1 MTALELS
8 QLRVGYRRHRLG
20 GHDDNQIL
28 QTSAIT
34 ADAGVVTAVIGANGT
49 GKSTLLRTLAGLQSA
64 LGGSARLGDH
74 ELLTMSP
81 AARAREVAVVL
92 TDRVDDSGLLTARA
106 LVELGRIPYHSWV
119 PGRSSATEA
128 IVDDALAQMGAS
140 AFADRRIGELSDG
153 QRQRV
158 LIARALAQEPQLLIL
173 DEPSSFLDVAART
186 ELLLVL
192 RKLAAETGIV
202 VVMSTHDVEVA
213 LRIVGP
219 VWLARRDGNLVAA
232 TADQLVQ
239 DGTIAGEFDS
249 PTVRFNSKA
258 RLFEPRP

>member
-1 MTALELS
+1 MTSLELS
-8 QLRVGYRRHRLG
+8 KLRVGYRRHRYG
-20 GHDDNQIL
+20 GQDNQIL
-28 QTSAIT
+28 QAAGIT
-34 ADAGVVTAVIGANGT
+34 AEPGVVTAVIGANGT
-49 GKSTLLRTLAGLQSA
+49 GKSTLLRTLAGLQPA
-64 LGGSARLGDH
+64 LGGTATLGEH
-74 ELLTMSP
+74 QLLTMSP
-81 AARAREVAVVL
+81 ASRAREVAVVL

-106 LVELGRIPYHSWV
+106 LVELGRTPYHSWI
-119 PGRSSATEA
+119 PGRSSQAA
-128 IVDDALAQMGAS
+128 PIVDEALARMGAS

-232 TADQLVQ
+232 TADQLVN
-239 DGTIAGEFDS
+239 DGTIATEFDS
-249 PTVRFNSKA
+249 PTVRFNATA
-258 RLFEPRP
+258 RLFEPRL